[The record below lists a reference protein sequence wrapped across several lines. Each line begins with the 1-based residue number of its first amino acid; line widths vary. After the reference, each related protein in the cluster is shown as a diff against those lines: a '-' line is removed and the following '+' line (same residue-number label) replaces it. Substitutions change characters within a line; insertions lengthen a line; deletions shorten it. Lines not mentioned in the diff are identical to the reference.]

1 MSVEEFRDWGK
12 EHIEEFKKISSILNQ
27 FNDIYNEELS
37 QAFNNINQRM
47 MIVWNENID
56 SSGISEADAEVIANF
71 VNEDI
76 IRFTENMKKMPKK
89 QFSVLE
95 EDMKKA

>member
-1 MSVEEFRDWGK
+1 MMS
-12 EHIEEFKKISSILNQ
+12 I
-27 FNDIYNEELS
+27 
-37 QAFNNINQRM
+37 
-47 MIVWNENID
+47 WNENID

-76 IRFTENMKKMPKK
+76 IRFSENMKKMPKK